1 MHSSI
6 GHHCNKQFHTTSELS
21 NIRKSLFVH
30 STKKIQKWLH
40 LGFVVFVWIGMVPVL
55 VCKFIES
62 VTFKI
67 FLCQNKMGSHFL
79 NKYFPYFSRLCM
91 TKFCSTFL
99 DMDSTTLYG
108 DCTTLQVGFIAFYV
122 VCAFFNL
129 VCALCN
135 L

>member
-1 MHSSI
+1 MDSSI

-62 VTFKI
+62 VTYMVFKELSI
-67 FLCQNKMGSHFL
+67 THS
-79 NKYFPYFSRLCM
+79 YR
-91 TKFCSTFL
+91 
-99 DMDSTTLYG
+99 
-108 DCTTLQVGFIAFYV
+108 
-122 VCAFFNL
+122 
-129 VCALCN
+129 
-135 L
+135 